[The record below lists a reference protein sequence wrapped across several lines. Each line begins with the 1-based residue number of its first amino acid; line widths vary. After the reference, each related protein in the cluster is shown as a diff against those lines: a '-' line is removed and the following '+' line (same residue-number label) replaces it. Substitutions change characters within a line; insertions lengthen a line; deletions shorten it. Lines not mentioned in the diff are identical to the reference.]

1 MENRGNSPY
10 DEQQL
15 PLRTTKGKKK
25 LFSPYKNRK
34 NKICFG
40 RNSFGENLGGGEK
53 LKETWVKNTLKKN
66 SLFQ

>member
-53 LKETWVKNTLKKN
+53 LKEI
-66 SLFQ
+66 